1 MLFKRNKHQNNNLK
15 KFRKYLEIN
24 SLKKIINAFKIIN
37 NLLKRNIGTNLMV
50 LILEFI

>member
-15 KFRKYLEIN
+15 KFRIYLEIN

-37 NLLKRNIGTNLMV
+37 NLLIRNIGTNLMV
-50 LILEFI
+50 VILKFI